1 MRGLAVAGS
10 AILLVAGAAQGQVVR
25 GVTLSRDSLFVPG
38 VIVTLLDSTGRP
50 VSRALSDDDGKFTLR
65 APQSGTY
72 RIDARRLSFR
82 PTLDTPIVLNDRTVL
97 SHTLILT
104 GGQIRLDA
112 VRTTAEQRCEVNP
125 DSGTAA
131 FSVWEEAR
139 KALRASQ
146 LTRLTRAYQVD
157 VTTFVRKQTSRARE
171 ARVDSVVRAAMP
183 IRPFTSSPAEL
194 LAEKGYVTR
203 VDRGDVFHAPDED
216 VLLSDSFAATHC
228 LRLLPDSGDASAIR
242 LGFSPV
248 PGRKQSDITGV
259 LAIERATSELRRLD
273 FSYVNIPQTSVI
285 GAPGG
290 EIVFRRLPEGSWLI
304 DEWSI
309 WLPVSELRTD
319 SSYVQVPATR
329 YNQAT
334 RQLVETIS
342 SRLALQTTGGRVNRV
357 RFGDEI
363 VWMRQ

>member
-1 MRGLAVAGS
+1 MRGLAVAGV
-10 AILLVAGAAQGQVVR
+10 AVILAAETAGGQVVR
-25 GVTLSRDSLFVPG
+25 GVALSRDSLFVPG
-38 VIVTLLDSTGRP
+38 VIVTLLDSAGRP
-50 VSRALSDDDGKFTLR
+50 VSRALSDDDGKFVLR

-82 PTLDTPIVLNDRTVL
+82 PTLDAPIALTEGKTL
-97 SHTLILT
+97 SHVLILT

-112 VRTTAEQRCEVNP
+112 VRTTAEQQCEVNP

-157 VTTFVRKQTSRARE
+157 VTTFVRKRTSLNRE
-171 ARVDSVVRAAMP
+171 ARTDSVVRAAMP
-183 IRPFTSSPAEL
+183 IRPFTSGPAEL

-203 VDRGDVFHAPDED
+203 VERGEVYHAPDED
-216 VLLSDSFAATHC
+216 VLLSDSFASTHC
-228 LRLLPDSGDASAIR
+228 LRLLPDSSDARIR
-242 LGFSPV
+242 LAFSPV

-259 LAIERATSELRRLD
+259 LTIERTTSELRRLD
-273 FSYVNIPQTSVI
+273 FSYVNIPPTTVI
-285 GAPGG
+285 GSPGG

-319 SSYVQVPATR
+319 TSYVQVPATR
-329 YNQAT
+329 SNPPT

-342 SRLALQTTGGRVNRV
+342 SRLAMQTTGGRVNRV